1 MTENDKAELDRAINL
16 LVEARDIIESVK
28 MNQKKLKPY
37 KTLEYALDKIG
48 DAELDIEDAKIDIDQ
63 GE

>member
-28 MNQKKLKPY
+28 MNQTRLQPY
-37 KTLEYALDKIG
+37 KSLEYALDKIG
-48 DAELDIEDAKIDIDQ
+48 DAELDIEDAKN
-63 GE
+63 